1 MRMFLCISACIAVMS
16 GFLFAHHGG
25 MAYDRTKLT
34 NLKATI
40 TEFRWSNPHVQIFF
54 DAKDEKGNV
63 THWNCESVNPGMLA
77 KQGWTKRTLK
87 SGDEVTIAAFP
98 SKFAGKEEFTV
109 CLLQTLTL
117 ADGTILKSQV
127 LD

>member
-1 MRMFLCISACIAVMS
+1 MS
-16 GFLFAHHGG
+16 GFLFAHHGA

-34 NLKATI
+34 NFKATI

-54 DAKDEKGNV
+54 AAKDEKGNV
-63 THWNCESVNPGMLA
+63 THWNCESINPGMLA

-87 SGDEVTIAAFP
+87 AGDEVTIAAYP
-98 SKFAGKEEFTV
+98 AKFAGKEEFTV

-117 ADGTILKSQV
+117 ADGTILKSV
-127 LD
+127 LLD